1 MKTNVKYLPI
11 LIGATLAI
19 LMGGWLNAVNG
30 GPFLVENSSKTKNKL
45 IDFIDNE
52 YVDNINTDSI
62 VNITVDNILSHLD
75 PHSVYISPSE
85 QTQVAESMK
94 GDFVGIG
101 FNFYM
106 YKDSVAII
114 RPMRM
119 VLRLKR
125 EYKQGIESYML
136 IEQNYLDVSYL
147 VIAFF

>member
-1 MKTNVKYLPI
+1 
-11 LIGATLAI
+11 
-19 LMGGWLNAVNG
+19 MGGWLNAVNG
-30 GPFLVENSSKTKNKL
+30 GPFLVENSSKTKINKL
-45 IDFIDNE
+45 IEDNE

-101 FNFYM
+101 VNFYM

-114 RPMRM
+114 RPLRM
-119 VLRLKR
+119 VLRLKQ
-125 EYKQGIESYML
+125 EYKQGINF
-136 IEQNYLDVSYL
+136 IC
-147 VIAFF
+147 

>member
-1 MKTNVKYLPI
+1 
-11 LIGATLAI
+11 
-19 LMGGWLNAVNG
+19 MGGWLNAVNG
-30 GPFLVENSSKTKNKL
+30 GPFLVENSSKTKINKL

-62 VNITVDNILSHLD
+62 VNITVDNSHLD

-94 GDFVGIG
+94 GDFVGIELIS
-101 FNFYM
+101 M

-114 RPMRM
+114 RPIENGPSA
-119 VLRLKR
+119 KAGI
-125 EYKQGIESYML
+125 QAGIESYML

-147 VIAFF
+147 VIAFFLS

>member
-1 MKTNVKYLPI
+1 M
-11 LIGATLAI
+11 
-19 LMGGWLNAVNG
+19 
-30 GPFLVENSSKTKNKL
+30 
-45 IDFIDNE
+45 
-52 YVDNINTDSI
+52 
-62 VNITVDNILSHLD
+62 SHLD

-101 FNFYM
+101 VNFYM

-114 RPMRM
+114 RLRM

-136 IEQNYLDVSYL
+136 IEQNYLDVNYL
-147 VIAFF
+147 VIAFSKLKGEQGSVVELTIYRKSARKKSK

>member
-11 LIGATLAI
+11 LIGATLALGI
-19 LMGGWLNAVNG
+19 LMGGWLTII
-30 GPFLVENSSKTKNKL
+30 FVENSSKTKINKL

-94 GDFVGIG
+94 GDFVG
-101 FNFYM
+101 
-106 YKDSVAII
+106 
-114 RPMRM
+114 
-119 VLRLKR
+119 L
-125 EYKQGIESYML
+125 EL
-136 IEQNYLDVSYL
+136 ISICIKILWR
-147 VIAFF
+147 

>member
-1 MKTNVKYLPI
+1 
-11 LIGATLAI
+11 
-19 LMGGWLNAVNG
+19 MGGWLNAVNG
-30 GPFLVENSSKTKNKL
+30 GPFLVNSSKTKINKL

-101 FNFYM
+101 
-106 YKDSVAII
+106 
-114 RPMRM
+114 
-119 VLRLKR
+119 
-125 EYKQGIESYML
+125 L
-136 IEQNYLDVSYL
+136 ISICIKILWR
-147 VIAFF
+147 

>member
-1 MKTNVKYLPI
+1 LVKCCQWWTI
-11 LIGATLAI
+11 
-19 LMGGWLNAVNG
+19 
-30 GPFLVENSSKTKNKL
+30 LVENSSKTKINKL

-94 GDFVGIG
+94 GDFVGIEL
-101 FNFYM
+101 FYM

-114 RPMRM
+114 RPIENGPSA
-119 VLRLKR
+119 K
-125 EYKQGIESYML
+125 EYKQG
-136 IEQNYLDVSYL
+136 
-147 VIAFF
+147 

>member
-1 MKTNVKYLPI
+1 LVKCCQWWTI
-11 LIGATLAI
+11 
-19 LMGGWLNAVNG
+19 
-30 GPFLVENSSKTKNKL
+30 FLENSSKTKINKL

-62 VNITVDNILSHLD
+62 VNITVDNMSHLD

-101 FNFYM
+101 VNFYM

-114 RPMRM
+114 RP
-119 VLRLKR
+119 
-125 EYKQGIESYML
+125 
-136 IEQNYLDVSYL
+136 
-147 VIAFF
+147 

>member
-1 MKTNVKYLPI
+1 
-11 LIGATLAI
+11 
-19 LMGGWLNAVNG
+19 
-30 GPFLVENSSKTKNKL
+30 LVENSSKTKINKL

-101 FNFYM
+101 VNFYM

-114 RPMRM
+114 RP
-119 VLRLKR
+119 
-125 EYKQGIESYML
+125 IENGPSAKG
-136 IEQNYLDVSYL
+136 NTSRG
-147 VIAFF
+147 

>member
-11 LIGATLAI
+11 LIGATLALGI
-19 LMGGWLNAVNG
+19 LMGGWLNAII
-30 GPFLVENSSKTKNKL
+30 FVENSSKTKINKL

-101 FNFYM
+101 VNFYM

-114 RPMRM
+114 ALRM

>member
-1 MKTNVKYLPI
+1 MVDH
-11 LIGATLAI
+11 
-19 LMGGWLNAVNG
+19 
-30 GPFLVENSSKTKNKL
+30 FLENSSKTKINK

-62 VNITVDNILSHLD
+62 VNITVDNMSHLD

-101 FNFYM
+101 VNFYM

-114 RPMRM
+114 RP
-119 VLRLKR
+119 
-125 EYKQGIESYML
+125 
-136 IEQNYLDVSYL
+136 
-147 VIAFF
+147 